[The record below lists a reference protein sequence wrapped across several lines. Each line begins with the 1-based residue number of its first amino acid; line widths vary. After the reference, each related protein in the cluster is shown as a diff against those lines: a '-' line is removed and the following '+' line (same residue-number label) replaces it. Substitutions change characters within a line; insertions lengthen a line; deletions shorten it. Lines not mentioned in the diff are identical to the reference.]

1 MQTEFFI
8 EFKVQNLTYEM
19 RLKPRSLF
27 FIIELRRSCAYAWV
41 WIAKTRI

>member
-27 FIIELRRSCAYAWV
+27 LSLS
-41 WIAKTRI
+41 